1 MDGKKVE
8 ELVTE
13 EISKIGEHLTIR
25 RLKKLNGANLYTYVH
40 NSVKPNMGKIGV
52 IVKLSK
58 DDSEFG
64 KKVAMHVAAA
74 NPASLSEE
82 DLSVDLIEREKTI
95 FIEQAKETGKPANI
109 IENMV
114 KGRLKKYYEE
124 VTLLNQKYVL
134 DPGLTVREASF
145 NAGVEVLDFIRMEVG
160 DGIEKKEEDF
170 AAEVAK
176 TINS

>member
-1 MDGKKVE
+1 MTNE
-8 ELVTE
+8 WLRR
-13 EISKIGEHLTIR
+13 EHLTVR
-25 RLKKLNGANLYTYVH
+25 RLKKLSGENLYTYVH

-134 DPGLTVREASF
+134 DPSLTVREASF
-145 NAGVEVLDFIRMEVG
+145 NAGVEVLDFMRMEVG